1 MMTLNEVRAVKNS
14 VSQIYYWL
22 RKNGLIDKNVS
33 AELGAIFAVLDDKEM
48 ELRNGPRQ
56 RA

>member
-1 MMTLNEVRAVKNS
+1 MTLNEVRAVKNS

-48 ELRNGPRQ
+48 ELRNGPGQ